1 MKKFKQI
8 CYISLFVLFIAIILT
23 CLVLY
28 WVNPQLLKNTFEYG
42 KTILDHPLPIIG
54 VSVGVFCFTILEIF
68 SHTSIGKSIYLKAK
82 NENEETLAKARE
94 LEKKAE
100 EYYKNA
106 EELKNDTIAVLND
119 FSTKHK
125 DLLNKLIKVCETSPN
140 AKVQAL
146 AKDFKTCSY
155 TDEVDLDSFVEEFKK
170 EHDYKEQKTIE
181 DLIEQINELREK
193 INKAE
198 QEYENRK

>member
-54 VSVGVFCFTILEIF
+54 VSVGVFCFTLFQIF
-68 SHTSIGKSIYLKAK
+68 SHTSFGKRLYNKAEK
-82 NENEETLAKARE
+82 DVNNTLAKCE
-94 LEKKAE
+94 EHEKKAE
-100 EYYKNA
+100 KYYKNA
-106 EELKNDTIAVLND
+106 EQLKNDTIAVLND

-125 DLLNKLIKVCETSPN
+125 DLINKLIKVCETSPN

-198 QEYENRK
+198 QEYEYRK